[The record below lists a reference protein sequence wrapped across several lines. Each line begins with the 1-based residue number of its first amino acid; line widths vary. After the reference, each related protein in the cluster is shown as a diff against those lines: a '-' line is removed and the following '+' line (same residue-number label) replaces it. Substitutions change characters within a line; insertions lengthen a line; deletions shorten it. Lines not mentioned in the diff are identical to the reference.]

1 MEVERINCKP
11 GDRLIIQFKPVSNF
25 SVEEISYYL
34 NRVQDTL
41 PNPVVFVPENL
52 IKDIKVLS
60 SDKSVE
66 SIIKEKINSLEDS

>member
-11 GDRLIIQFKPVSNF
+11 EDRLIIQFKPVSNF

-34 NRVQDTL
+34 NKVQDTL
-41 PNPVVFVPENL
+41 PNPIVFVPENL